1 MRLNKAGRAAGL
13 SFISIVMG
21 YAIDV
26 ALFEYHMSLLEV
38 LGAMVIIGCSVLAIV
53 LKYYNVINSQ
63 LI

>member
-26 ALFEYHMSLLEV
+26 AIFEYHMSVLEI
-38 LGAMVIIGCSVLAIV
+38 LGAMVIIGCSVLALV
-53 LKYYNVINSQ
+53 LRYYNVIK
-63 LI
+63 